1 MEKVQESMAKI
12 SLSEALP
19 SEGLKPEDKLPL
31 EPLYKMCMKY
41 YKGTCLSENNTSSSP
56 SEQQ

>member
-56 SEQQ
+56 SE